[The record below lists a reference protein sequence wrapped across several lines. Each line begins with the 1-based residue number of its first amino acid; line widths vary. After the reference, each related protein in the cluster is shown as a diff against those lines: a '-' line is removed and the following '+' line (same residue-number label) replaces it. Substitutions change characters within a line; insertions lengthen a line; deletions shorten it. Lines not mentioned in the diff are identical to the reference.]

1 MKNVIEL
8 NGTLSDSQIAK
19 NVLLNNID
27 FNRERTN
34 KRNAPNDVD
43 FNEARMPEFG
53 QEKQLSFEKS
63 DGGTKSRVGRL
74 ISQFQ
79 EFAKVSS
86 K

>member
-1 MKNVIEL
+1 MVLFKVALDQVRFMNASTIR
-8 NGTLSDSQIAK
+8 TLS
-19 NVLLNNID
+19 
-27 FNRERTN
+27 
-34 KRNAPNDVD
+34 
-43 FNEARMPEFG
+43 NEADVNGARLPELG

-63 DGGTKSRVGRL
+63 DGGTKSKVGRL